1 MKRKKFAIIGIG
13 KFGYN
18 IAITLAK
25 YKKDNEVI
33 AIDKNKDL
41 VNKITSFVD
50 NAYILDAM
58 DEDALREIGIESID
72 TAIVSIGENI
82 EANLIV
88 VMNLLEIGIKNL
100 IVKAV
105 NQLHK
110 KILKKIGV
118 TRIVE
123 PEEEM
128 AVKVAHS
135 LVTTNILEEICLTDD
150 YSVFEISAP
159 QKIWGRTLSSIDL
172 RKKYGISVIGIKH
185 GNSFKPNPAPDTVI
199 NKDDLLL
206 VLSDTKSISKF
217 TN

>member
-1 MKRKKFAIIGIG
+1 MKKKKFAIIGIG

-18 IAITLAK
+18 IAVTLAK

-33 AIDKNKDL
+33 AIDKSKDL
-41 VNKITSFVD
+41 INKITSFVD
-50 NAYILDAM
+50 NAYIIDAM
-58 DEDALREIGIESID
+58 DEEALREIGIENVD

-82 EANLIV
+82 EASLII
-88 VMNLLEIGIKNL
+88 VMNLLEIGVKNL

-128 AVKVAHS
+128 AIKVAHS

-159 QKIWGRTLSSIDL
+159 QKIWGRTLSSLDL
-172 RKKYGISVIGIKH
+172 RKKYGISIIGIKH
-185 GNSFKPNPAPDTVI
+185 GNNFKPNPSPDTVI

-206 VLSDTKSISKF
+206 IMSDAKSIAKF

>member
-33 AIDKNKDL
+33 AIDKSKEL
-41 VNKITSFVD
+41 VNKINSFVD
-50 NAYILDAM
+50 NAYVLDAM
-58 DEDALREIGIESID
+58 DEDALRDIGIENID

-159 QKIWGRTLSSIDL
+159 QKILGRTLSSLDL
-172 RKKYGISVIGIKH
+172 RKKFGISVIGIKH
-185 GNSFKPNPAPDTVI
+185 GNNFKPNPSPDTVI

-206 VLSDTKSISKF
+206 VMSDTKSISKF